1 MTNEFV
7 YRLSFVW
14 IHKQIGEEG
23 RTERTIGAHFFITRA
38 LNNRGQSIK
47 GAFVSEKKY
56 FNLFFFWQTIR
67 ANSECFG
74 NITNNLV
81 MFANIANKLVRV
93 DHKYKH
99 HSSYRFAWSSTS
111 AMVLTTLKI
120 HRDIYTVKNIT
131 KVGGFDSG
139 INHRGPPNNTR

>member
-1 MTNEFV
+1 M
-7 YRLSFVW
+7 
-14 IHKQIGEEG
+14 
-23 RTERTIGAHFFITRA
+23 
-38 LNNRGQSIK
+38 
-47 GAFVSEKKY
+47 SEKKH
-56 FNLFFFWQTIR
+56 FIILFLANNMIR